1 MKKYKDNNLRYKLS
15 DYSNNILLSN
25 TFNIAHIDLF
35 HSINKNNKEINL
47 DWENKYFIGSNNLY
61 LDYIYFNM
69 TGNIDTFIE
78 LNLTDQ
84 HTINITEFLDN
95 YYLYDFKFI
104 IKNDLYNISSE
115 LDFKYEELVDIETD
129 GKVTAPIFA

>member
-1 MKKYKDNNLRYKLS
+1 
-15 DYSNNILLSN
+15 
-25 TFNIAHIDLF
+25 
-35 HSINKNNKEINL
+35 
-47 DWENKYFIGSNNLY
+47 
-61 LDYIYFNM
+61 M

-95 YYLYDFKFI
+95 YLYDFKFI

-129 GKVTAPIFA
+129 GKVTALDFCISKLCPKNRKDWQICIR